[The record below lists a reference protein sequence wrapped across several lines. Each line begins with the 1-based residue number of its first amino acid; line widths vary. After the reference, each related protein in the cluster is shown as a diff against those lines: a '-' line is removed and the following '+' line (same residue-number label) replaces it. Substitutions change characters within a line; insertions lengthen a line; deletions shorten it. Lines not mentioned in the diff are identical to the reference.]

1 MVMSAVSAMSALRPL
16 MLQERRQ
23 SGHGN
28 TSRSCHFRTH
38 TPQQRAS
45 LFGHTLKRDHQ
56 YKLSPIDIPAMA
68 DGSPQLF

>member
-1 MVMSAVSAMSALRPL
+1 MRAWNAVSAFTNCGRAVAHVRGSYVP
-16 MLQERRQ
+16 
-23 SGHGN
+23 
-28 TSRSCHFRTH
+28 TPDSCT
-38 TPQQRAS
+38 AANEIS